1 MVMVKSGACQVSGGG
16 RKIEMGG
23 RADYGGFSPVVGQ
36 GLGIWRVYL
45 ESKIASATRAARMA
59 AKVKGNAIDLT

>member
-1 MVMVKSGACQVSGGG
+1 
-16 RKIEMGG
+16 MGG